1 MHHCNTKI
9 SSLLGTFLLVVSLQ
23 QHVPEFLLQI
33 HSSVPPG
40 GVADAFIPASRI
52 IAHPSAS
59 KYTKSVKNRR
69 SSLSYAS
76 SLPPEVHESTLSFLK
91 SADVLKKKRQKLKRR
106 LLDAADEYKI
116 QRQIDDLFQDQMTV
130 GTEKHAH
137 KENGQQKDGGYSV
150 IRLLKRILSKIT
162 GQKKNRRNKKNMS
175 VITADKFRQKT
186 LDVGDDGKA
195 IIELAEELV
204 KLNPTPKPTYGFR
217 GYDGGDPADCKLGG
231 KWKLKFTN
239 SADASFDKNDKRG
252 KISTSQVIDCAEVTL
267 TNVVDFEQG
276 KLEGFRVVVE
286 GTPVSDTEID
296 LSFKK
301 VNILRKSRFP
311 QLFGK
316 LSFRLPSRLL
326 RRLNIGKDK
335 RGPYLTIKY
344 LDDDLRIHQSGSGNW
359 FIQSRVW

>member
-1 MHHCNTKI
+1 MT
-9 SSLLGTFLLVVSLQ
+9 SLLGAVLLVVSLQ
-23 QHVPEFLLQI
+23 QHVSEFLLQ
-33 HSSVPPG
+33 SVPPG
-40 GVADAFIPASRI
+40 GVVDAFIPASRTI
-52 IAHPSAS
+52 VPSAS
-59 KYTKSVKNRR
+59 KVAKPVTNKRV
-69 SSLSYAS
+69 SLSYAS
-76 SLPPEVHESTLSFLK
+76 SLPPEVHESTLSFLQ

-252 KISTSQVIDCAEVTL
+252 KISTSQEIDCAEGTL
-267 TNVVDFEQG
+267 ANVVDFEQG

-286 GTPVSDTEID
+286 STAVSDTEID

-326 RRLNIGKDK
+326 RRLNMSKDE

-344 LDDDLRIHQSGSGNW
+344 LDDDLRIHQSGSGNY
-359 FIQSRVW
+359 FIQSRVR